1 MSIETDADLAGLER
15 AGRVV
20 ALALAAMRD
29 AVRPGRSTAEL
40 DAVGAAVFRRLGA
53 RSAPQ
58 LAYGFPGVNCIS
70 LNDEAVHGIPSRART
85 IAAGDLVTL
94 DVTAELDGYV
104 ADAAT
109 TVEAGSRTAARQRLI
124 RTAAAALGRGLRA
137 ARAGCTVSGIGAA
150 VEREVVR
157 RGFAVVPAL
166 GGHGVGRSIHEPPW
180 VPNFDDRR
188 HDQPLTDGLVLTVEP
203 IVSAGDGTVYERD
216 DGWTIAAADG
226 ALTAHVEHTI
236 VVRQGRPLV
245 LTRLPRPYG
254 SLTELA

>member
-1 MSIETDADLAGLER
+1 VSVESEADLAGLQR

-29 AVRPGRSTAEL
+29 AVPPGLTTAEL
-40 DAVGAAVFRRLGA
+40 DAIGAAVFRRHGA

-70 LNDEAVHGIPSRART
+70 LDDEAVHGTPSPARR

-109 TVEAGSRTAARQRLI
+109 TVEAGSGTAAGRRLI

-137 ARAGCTVSGIGAA
+137 GRGGRPISAIGAA
-150 VEREVVR
+150 VEREVTR

-166 GGHGVGRSIHEPPW
+166 GGHGVGRAIHEPPW
-180 VPNFDDRR
+180 VPNVDDPR
-188 HDQPLTDGLVLTVEP
+188 HDAPLTDGLVLTVEP
-203 IVSAGDGTVYERD
+203 VVGAGGRVVERG
-216 DGWTIAAADG
+216 DGWTVATLDG
-226 ALTAHVEHTI
+226 SRCAHVEHTI
-236 VVRQGRPLV
+236 VVRRGRPLV
-245 LTRLPRPYG
+245 LTRLPPASRFV
-254 SLTELA
+254 TEFA